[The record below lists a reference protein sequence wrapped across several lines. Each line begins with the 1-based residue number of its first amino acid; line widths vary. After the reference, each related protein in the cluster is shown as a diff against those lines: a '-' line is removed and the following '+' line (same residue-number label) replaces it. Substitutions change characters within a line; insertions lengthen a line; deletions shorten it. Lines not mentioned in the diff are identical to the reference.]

1 MNTPVFNFIVGIGRS
16 GTTLLMSMLNS
27 HPELQATPEVN
38 FFVFFYGSW
47 KHKTD
52 FTEADFV
59 KVEFYMSKYD
69 DRKQVSGF
77 EWKTELFRENI
88 RNSPEINF
96 EIIYKCFYESFVYAG
111 APKAISHNFDKNP
124 INTLFLQDII
134 DILPNSK
141 FIFLVR
147 DPRANFLS
155 RKEKLKKRKADIY
168 LDTKRWTHYNAAA
181 LTVIEKNRD
190 KFYILKYEDLV
201 TDPKAELQKLA
212 TFFNFPYDE
221 SMLNFHT
228 KVKENS
234 LKKVYEK
241 SVRDYPQAKD
251 KFEKLSRPVN
261 TDRLDIWKSKLN
273 KQEIGIVSDI
283 CRIAEKFGY
292 DMSADK
298 PKLSTIQFCKG
309 TLLARLDIIK
319 SKLTC
324 MLPVNVKLTIMKS
337 LAR

>member
-1 MNTPVFNFIVGIGRS
+1 MKAPVFNFIVGIGRS

-38 FFVFFYGSW
+38 FFVFFYSSW

-52 FTEADFV
+52 FTEADFA

-69 DRKQVSGF
+69 KRKQVSGF

-88 RNSPEINF
+88 KNSTKINF
-96 EIIYKCFYESFVYAG
+96 EIIYKCFYLSFVYANT
-111 APKAISHNFDKNP
+111 PKTITHNFDKNP

-134 DILPNSK
+134 DTLPDAK

-155 RKEKLKKRKADIY
+155 RKEKVKKRKADVY
-168 LDTKRWTHYNAAA
+168 LDTKRWAYYNDAA
-181 LTVIEKNRD
+181 LEVIEKHKD

-201 TDPKAELQKLA
+201 TDPKLVLQKLA
-212 TFFNFPYDE
+212 DFFNFPYDE
-221 SMLNFHT
+221 GMLNFHT

-234 LKKVYEK
+234 LNRVDEK
-241 SVRDYPQAKD
+241 SVEDYVRTKE

-261 TDRLDIWKSKLN
+261 TDRLDTWKGKLST
-273 KQEIGIVSDI
+273 QEIAIVSDI
-283 CRIAEKFGY
+283 CRVAKKFGY

-298 PKLSTIQFCKG
+298 PDFNAFPFYKG
-309 TLLARLDIIK
+309 TLMAKMDVVK
-319 SKLTC
+319 NKLTC
-324 MLPVNVKLTIMKS
+324 MLPVNIKLGIMKS
-337 LAR
+337 LSR